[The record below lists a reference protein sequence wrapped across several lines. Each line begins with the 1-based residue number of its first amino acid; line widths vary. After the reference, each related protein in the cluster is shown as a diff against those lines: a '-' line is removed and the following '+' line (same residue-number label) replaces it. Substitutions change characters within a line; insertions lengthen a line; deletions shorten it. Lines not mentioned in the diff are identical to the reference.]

1 LLDAGIQRFGLIYGP
16 VENQF
21 DVSSRNASNIKA
33 YSLDL
38 ATIDGVLLAEEKF
51 SPKLESQSDL
61 LIFADLLIFRLRV
74 IRVIIKGNNQILS
87 IFADWDPG
95 PAEKNLRGPKIR

>member
-1 LLDAGIQRFGLIYGP
+1 

-61 LIFADLLIFRLRV
+61 LIFANLLIFRL
-74 IRVIIKGNNQILS
+74 RVIIKGNNQILS

>member
-1 LLDAGIQRFGLIYGP
+1 M
-16 VENQF
+16 ENQF

-61 LIFADLLIFRLRV
+61 LIFANLLIFRL
-74 IRVIIKGNNQILS
+74 RVIIKGNNQILS